1 MKPDGRSSMFKEEV
15 KSLVSGEDGVL
26 LYKLPFHRSYNQK
39 NFQRINV
46 HGLPF

>member
-1 MKPDGRSSMFKEEV
+1 MELDGRSSMFKEEV

-26 LYKLPFHRSYNQK
+26 LYKLPFHRSHDER